1 MKRKNI
7 FGVAVFLSA
16 VLFAYSAGAKIFDL
30 PGYRSRIGDLPLP
43 LWIAQPLT
51 WLVPSVE
58 ILVVVLLLVPRTRLV
73 GLISAVS
80 LLVVFSVY
88 LLYLTQYPILSCAC
102 GGMLEQIGTGWHL
115 SLNGG
120 FILLGAAGLRNKIKY
135 NAQPIN
141 SL

>member
-1 MKRKNI
+1 MKIKNI

-51 WLVPSVE
+51 WLVPLVE
-58 ILVVVLLLVPRTRLV
+58 ILVVVLLILPRLRVV
-73 GLISAVS
+73 GLLSAIS
-80 LLVVFSVY
+80 LLVVFSLF

-102 GGMLEQIGTGWHL
+102 GGLLERIGAGWHL
-115 SLNGG
+115 SLNIL
-120 FILLGAAGLRNKIKY
+120 FILLGVVGLRKKLNMKH
-135 NAQPIN
+135 N
-141 SL
+141 L

>member
-51 WLVPSVE
+51 WLLPLVE
-58 ILVVVLLLVPRTRLV
+58 ILVVVLLVIPRTRSF

-80 LLVVFSVY
+80 LLAVFSVY
-88 LLYLTQYPILSCAC
+88 LLYLTQYPVLSCAC
-102 GGMLEQIGTGWHL
+102 GGWLEQIGAGWHL
-115 SLNGG
+115 SLNAG
-120 FILLGAAGLRNKIKY
+120 FILLGVAGLRNKLK
-135 NAQPIN
+135 NQHQPIN